1 MKELLS
7 NLPNYPPDTS
17 SSQTTKQKP
26 EDSDKH
32 AVGQHHQSHNI
43 SAPAKVVY
51 RNDDFSSRE
60 TRMSGIDGNVHGNIH
75 GGSSSTSGGSTSN
88 SRRTRPVTAYDILPN
103 NNSLYG
109 MVKQEENEPR

>member
-7 NLPNYPPDTS
+7 NLPNYPPGTS

-26 EDSDKH
+26 EHSDKH

-51 RNDDFSSRE
+51 RNDDFSSRD
-60 TRMSGIDGNVHGNIH
+60 TRISEVDGNVHGSIH
-75 GGSSSTSGGSTSN
+75 GGSSSTGGSTSI

-103 NNSLYG
+103 NSALYG